1 MPEMPWSTVSRLSET
16 YGLDRRDVET
26 LVHLDEYTGAGVV
39 FFEEVAGGDAQLGKK
54 VSNW

>member
-1 MPEMPWSTVSRLSET
+1 MPWSTVSRLSET